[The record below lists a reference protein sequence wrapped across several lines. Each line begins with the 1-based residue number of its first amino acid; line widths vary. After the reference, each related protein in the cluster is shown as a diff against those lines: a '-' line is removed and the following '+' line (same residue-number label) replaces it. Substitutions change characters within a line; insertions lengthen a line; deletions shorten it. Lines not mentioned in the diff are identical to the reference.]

1 MSDEYTTPDL
11 ADVFHR
17 LDKAMN
23 KNDIDEVMSFF
34 APMPSGTPHWG

>member
-17 LDKAMN
+17 LDKAMS
-23 KNDIDEVMSFF
+23 KNDIDEVKR
-34 APMPSGTPHWG
+34 